1 MKKDL
6 IKEVVRDFHREPL
19 PDIIRRDLRLP
30 LDSGK
35 IVTLVG
41 VRRSG
46 KSFLLFD
53 TIKRLLTEKGLH
65 KEQILYMNFEDE
77 RLELAQDELQ
87 FILRGFQEL
96 YPDQNLSACYFFFDE
111 VQNLQGWEK
120 FLRRIYDTITRN
132 IFITGS
138 NAKLLSREIATALRG
153 RTIPFE
159 VYPLSFREYL
169 RFKGIDIDIYHA
181 KTRAK
186 IFHSFENFLV
196 EGGFPELVRFTEKSM
211 KNRILQEYFNVML
224 YRDIIERFRFR
235 NVVILKYLMKRI
247 MESITT
253 PLSVNKIYHELKSQ
267 GYRIGKN
274 LLYEYVDAAEAVF
287 LVFTVKKYSL
297 SVLKR
302 ELSAQKVYIVDN
314 GLLNAVTIKFSKD
327 FGKLLENQ
335 VFLEFLKRGEDVFF
349 FKNKRE
355 CDFLVAQNGTINKA
369 IQVCYDVSEPDTLKR
384 EVEGLKY
391 AMKEAG
397 LKIGWILTMD
407 EEKQVVEDG
416 LVINIVPAYK
426 YFLEN

>member
-1 MKKDL
+1 
-6 IKEVVRDFHREPL
+6 
-19 PDIIRRDLRLP
+19 
-30 LDSGK
+30 
-35 IVTLVG
+35 
-41 VRRSG
+41 
-46 KSFLLFD
+46 
-53 TIKRLLTEKGLH
+53 
-65 KEQILYMNFEDE
+65 
-77 RLELAQDELQ
+77 
-87 FILRGFQEL
+87 
-96 YPDQNLSACYFFFDE
+96 
-111 VQNLQGWEK
+111 
-120 FLRRIYDTITRN
+120 
-132 IFITGS
+132 
-138 NAKLLSREIATALRG
+138 
-153 RTIPFE
+153 
-159 VYPLSFREYL
+159 
-169 RFKGIDIDIYHA
+169 
-181 KTRAK
+181 
-186 IFHSFENFLV
+186 
-196 EGGFPELVRFTEKSM
+196 
-211 KNRILQEYFNVML
+211 ML
-224 YRDIIERFRFR
+224 YRDIIERFRFK
-235 NVVILKYLMKRI
+235 NVVVLKYLMKRI

-274 LLYEYVDAAEAVF
+274 LLYEYVDAAVAIF

-327 FGKLLENQ
+327 FGKLLENL
-335 VFLEFLKRGEDVFF
+335 VFLELLKQCENVFF